1 MELKKNEVYKLKLA
15 EVVKERKHLGKD
27 EEFKNMIIEFQDS
40 VIELINKNLYNDT
53 EKYYVLDFI
62 LAKNYELKEI
72 FDKLG

>member
-1 MELKKNEVYKLKLA
+1 ML
-15 EVVKERKHLGKD
+15 
-27 EEFKNMIIEFQDS
+27 
-40 VIELINKNLYNDT
+40 NDT